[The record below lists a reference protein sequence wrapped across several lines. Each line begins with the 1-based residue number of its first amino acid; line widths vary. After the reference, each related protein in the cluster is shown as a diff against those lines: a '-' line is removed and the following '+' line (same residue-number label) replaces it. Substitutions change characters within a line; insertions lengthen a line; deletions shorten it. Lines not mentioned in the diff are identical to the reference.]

1 MAKTATVYARVEP
14 EVKERAEAILDEI
27 GVPVSVVIGMLYRQ
41 IIRKNGIPLDL
52 SLPVERPKSIH
63 EMTKEEFDAGMEQSF
78 KDLDAGRYVTLEEME
93 AEFRTDDIKAI

>member
-78 KDLDAGRYVTLEEME
+78 EDLKSGRYTPAEDFFK
-93 AEFRTDDIKAI
+93 EFRRRHEI

>member
-14 EVKERAEAILDEI
+14 EVKEQAEAILDEI

-78 KDLDAGRYVTLEEME
+78 EDLKSGRCTPAEEFFE
-93 AEFRTDDIKAI
+93 EFKRRHDI

>member
-78 KDLDAGRYVTLEEME
+78 EDLKAGRCTPAEEFFE
-93 AEFRTDDIKAI
+93 EFKRRHDI